1 MKSKNTSTSK
11 YILFGVLFI
20 VTAVVTFISMNYQ
33 SEVAA
38 TTTMTEATLPV
49 VMMQT
54 EKGTLYN
61 RLHGYTR
68 EMNEALMN
76 LEMTPLPT
84 DKKLPIVI
92 DTYNQ
97 EITALS
103 YKVRDANDLSLIE
116 NTPVADYEITPERV
130 SAKLN
135 IKNLI
140 EDNTPYILEISVST
154 QGHENIY
161 YYTKIISGT
170 DYHLQDKIDFVL
182 EFNHNTFDG
191 AALGKISKYL
201 ETSKDADNSNYGRVN
216 INCTQEQ
223 VGWGDLN
230 PYVESNIVPSV
241 CEIDGEVAM
250 IVLEYTMGAE
260 NDYDAYDTYTV
271 HEFYRIRQTNTSMYL
286 LNYERTASQVF
297 DGRNDLLSSGKI
309 NLGIH
314 PDTNVTA
321 FSNEKH
327 TITYFVNQGTLWC
340 YDGVQN
346 LYTRVFTF
354 EGEDSD
360 NVRERYNRHHVKI
373 MEVSEDGS
381 ATFMIYGYM
390 NRGAHEGEMGV
401 SLCSYRYGDNQVEEL
416 LYIPVNVPYEVL
428 SVKVGEVAYV
438 SENNSF
444 YILIDGTLYSI
455 ELNSKEVMTEISGL
469 TEGTYAVS
477 ENGRSIAYSMNGS
490 LYDTDAIRIFNME
503 QGTEHILRA
512 EEGDRLSVLGY
523 INNDFIFGM
532 AHAADILKEENG
544 NTVFPMYKLQIM
556 NMDYQVIKE
565 YEQAGVYVSAAQVMG
580 QRINLTRVIRDGAGG
595 YESASVD
602 QLINRDENNSSAGY
616 ETDTITTAAR
626 KQETVLVLENGVGSV
641 HDVAMRASEKVE
653 FKQDGNFELKQEIT
667 GAGRYYVYGFGAFQG
682 SYLKASDAII
692 KANATFGSVFDGNNR
707 AVWRRA
713 RNSAAS
719 IKGLSSRGCSASDSL
734 AVSVDIIMRYAGHES
749 DARAA
754 FSEGK
759 NAVEVLDGFTDG
771 CGLNLK
777 GASAEHVLPL
787 VSAGFPVIA
796 AMPDGYV
803 IISGYDA
810 SGITYLEPQ
819 TGAEKSILLE
829 EANKLFTQAG
839 NVFISYYK

>member
-1 MKSKNTSTSK
+1 MKSNNTSTSK
-11 YILFGVLFI
+11 YILFGVLFV
-20 VTAVVTFISMNYQ
+20 VTAVVTFISMNYK

-54 EKGTLYN
+54 ENGTLYN

-76 LEMTPLPT
+76 LEVTPLPT

-97 EITALS
+97 EMTALS

-116 NTPVADYEITPERV
+116 NTPVTDYEATPERI

-140 EDNTPYILEISVST
+140 EDNTPYILEISIST

-170 DYHLQDKIDFVL
+170 DYHLQDKIDFVM
-182 EFNHNTFDG
+182 EFNHNIFDG
-191 AALGKISKYL
+191 ASLGNIAKYL
-201 ETSKDADNSNYGRVN
+201 ETSKDADNSNFGRVN
-216 INCTQEQ
+216 IHCTQEQ
-223 VGWGDLN
+223 IGWGDLN
-230 PYVESNIVPSV
+230 PYVESNIVPSI

-271 HEFYRIRQTNTSMYL
+271 HEYYRIRQTNTSMYL
-286 LNYERTASQVF
+286 LNYERSASQVF

-309 NLGIH
+309 NLGIN
-314 PDTNVTA
+314 PDTAVTA
-321 FSNEKH
+321 FANEKH

-340 YDGVQN
+340 YDSVKN

-360 NVRERYNRHHVKI
+360 NVRERYNRHNVKI
-373 MEVSEDGS
+373 MEVTEEGN
-381 ATFMIYGYM
+381 ATFLIYGYM

-401 SLCSYRYGDNQVEEL
+401 SLCSYHYADNQVEEL
-416 LYIPVNVPYEVL
+416 LYIPMDVPYEVL
-428 SVKVGEVAYV
+428 SVKMGEVAYV

-455 ELNSKEVMTEISGL
+455 ELSSKEVMTEVSGL

-477 ENGRSIAYSMNGS
+477 ENGRMIAYSMNGA

-512 EEGDRLSVLGY
+512 EEGERLSVLGY

-556 NMDYQVIKE
+556 DSEYQVIKE
-565 YEQAGVYVSAAQVMG
+565 YEQTGVYVSAAQVKG
-580 QRINLTRVIRDGAGG
+580 QRINLTRVVKDGSGG

-602 QLINRDENNSSAGY
+602 QLINRDENNSSTGY
-616 ETDTITTAAR
+616 TVENITTAAR

-641 HDVAMRASEKVE
+641 HDVVLRASEKVE
-653 FKQDGNFELKQEIT
+653 FKQDGSFELKQEIT
-667 GAGRYYVYGFGAFQG
+667 GAGRYYVYGYGAFQG
-682 SYLKASDAII
+682 SFLKASDAIV
-692 KANATFGSVFDGNNR
+692 KANASYGWVLDGNNR
-707 AVWRRA
+707 VVWRRA
-713 RNSAAS
+713 RNTAAT
-719 IKGLSSRGCSASDSL
+719 IKGLSSQGCSAADSL
-734 AVSVDIIMRYAGHES
+734 AASIDIIMRYAGYES
-749 DARAA
+749 DARSA

-759 NAVEVLDGFTDG
+759 DAVEVLDGLTGG

-777 GASAEHVLPL
+777 GASAENVLSL
-787 VSAGFPVIA
+787 VSEGFPVIA
-796 AMPDGYV
+796 ASADGYV
-803 IISGYDA
+803 IIFGYDG

-819 TGAEKSILLE
+819 TGTEKTSPLE
-829 EANKLFTQAG
+829 EANKIFTQAG
-839 NVFISYYK
+839 NVFLSYYK